1 MVMMENYDDIENSFD
16 NENNTCDLAAVIA
29 EFPEDD
35 APGMNI
41 PIKKL
46 SDMFDSVVNK
56 NVASSDDI
64 VNMQVYVRIRPTSN
78 GSSTIKI
85 DSDTSITTIAP
96 ESSKRAQYTKT
107 EERHYNFTH
116 IYGPSSKQTD
126 VFNKT
131 AAPLLERF
139 LQGDSCVLFAYG
151 MTNAGKTYTIQGTS
165 QEPGVLPR
173 LVSSV
178 LEKMNEQSDWE
189 LQTSMF
195 EIYQE
200 KIYDLLSNKKDKLS
214 IRDGN
219 GRVEVLKLSSHHV
232 SSAQDAIKLLDEASV
247 RRTKSNTL
255 LNSGSSR
262 SHAVYSLTLVKKDQL
277 PIVFQVVDLAG
288 AERGNRTKATSAQQK
303 EANNINVSLMQ
314 LWRCLQG
321 MRKKDQVNPDIIPF
335 RESKLTHILMPL
347 LSRAG
352 LAGTGMVVCVNPQ
365 VDDYDETISILSNA
379 ALACNIKEI
388 ANLGRI
394 GTVTAH
400 PQRASAGAVLDKKEE
415 TRDRNAN
422 KKRSAD
428 GNFAKMAARDS
439 MICIAKGNPNIKR
452 TASNLRISAPCNDES
467 NDDENKIDVA
477 DVQSELKSLKIE
489 LASLREQ
496 NQQLLT
502 QSIARETEI
511 RMEVSEEMAERSS
524 YLLEQIQDLQEQL
537 YSRQTKID
545 NVARSC
551 KKIKKRQ
558 VEIAAED
565 SSRDLKEAE
574 EELERV
580 KAAYEADISK
590 LRDDK
595 VRLEKEVAEWKTKAD
610 AATKALID
618 ASKSTRPSI
627 DNGSNGSV
635 KILETTTDSAANAF
649 SQRMQRDQRFK
660 KSDEGLQRQA
670 SRSSRSPLAPKDGN
684 SPLVRQSLAVE
695 VKGGLKRKSMNDE
708 NYSESPM
715 KKLLQT
721 QVSAS
726 SFATDENNTQVN
738 DSNGGYLKKLRSHFI
753 RG

>member
-1 MVMMENYDDIENSFD
+1 MDNFDDIENSFD

-41 PIKKL
+41 PVKKL

-56 NVASSDDI
+56 NIIVPSSSEDI
-64 VNMQVYVRIRPTSN
+64 CNMQVSIRIRPISN
-78 GSSTIKI
+78 GISTIKI
-85 DSDTSITTIAP
+85 ESDTSITTIAP

-116 IYGPSSKQTD
+116 IYGPTSRQTD

-131 AAPLLERF
+131 VAPLVERF

-173 LVSSV
+173 LVGTV
-178 LEKMNEQSDWE
+178 LERMDEQSDWE

-262 SHAVYSLTLVKKDQL
+262 SHAVYSLTLLKKDQV

-288 AERGNRTKATSAQQK
+288 AERGNRTKASTAQQK

-400 PQRASAGAVLDKKEE
+400 PQRASAGAVLDKKE
-415 TRDRNAN
+415 DIKAIN

-428 GNFAKMAARDS
+428 GNLVKMPVRDS
-439 MICIAKGNPNIKR
+439 MVCVAKGNANIKR
-452 TASNLRISAPCNDES
+452 TTSNLRVSAPCNDETIDGDS
-467 NDDENKIDVA
+467 KIDVS
-477 DVQSELKSLKIE
+477 DVQAELKSLKIE
-489 LASLREQ
+489 LASLRDQ

-545 NVARSC
+545 NVTRSC

-580 KAAYEADISK
+580 KSAYEFDIAK
-590 LRDDK
+590 LKEDK
-595 VRLEKEVAEWKTKAD
+595 FRLEKEVAEWKAKAD
-610 AATKALID
+610 GATKALID
-618 ASKSTRPSI
+618 ASQCTRSSM
-627 DNGSNGSV
+627 DNNGYV
-635 KILETTTDSAANAF
+635 KVLDSTTDSAATAF
-649 SQRMQRDQRFK
+649 SLRMQRDQRFK

-695 VKGGLKRKSMNDE
+695 VKGGLKRKSINNE
-708 NYSESPM
+708 NSSESPM

-721 QVSAS
+721 QVSTT
-726 SFATDENNTQVN
+726 SFATDENIQG
-738 DSNGGYLKKLRSHFI
+738 DPSNGGGYLKKLRSHFI

>member
-1 MVMMENYDDIENSFD
+1 MDNYDDIENSFD

-56 NVASSDDI
+56 NIASSDDI

-85 DSDTSITTIAP
+85 ESDTSITTIAP

-126 VFNKT
+126 VFSKT

-178 LEKMNEQSDWE
+178 LERMDEQSDWE

-219 GRVEVLKLSSHHV
+219 GKVEVLKLSSHHV

-288 AERGNRTKATSAQQK
+288 AERGNRTKASTAQQK

-400 PQRASAGAVLDKKEE
+400 PQRTSAGAVLDKKE
-415 TRDRNAN
+415 DAKDKNAIS

-439 MICIAKGNPNIKR
+439 MVCIAKANAANIKR
-452 TASNLRISAPCNDES
+452 TTSNLRISAPSNANDYV
-467 NDDENKIDVA
+467 DDDSKVDVA

-489 LASLREQ
+489 LANLREQ
-496 NQQLLT
+496 NQQLVT

-537 YSRQTKID
+537 YSRQSKID
-545 NVARSC
+545 NVTKSC

-580 KAAYEADISK
+580 KAAYESDISK
-590 LRDDK
+590 LKEDK
-595 VRLEKEVAEWKTKAD
+595 ARLEKEVAEWKAKAD
-610 AATKALID
+610 SSTKALIE
-618 ASKSTRPSI
+618 ASQSTRTSM
-627 DNGSNGSV
+627 DTGSV
-635 KILETTTDSAANAF
+635 KVLESTDSAANAF

-695 VKGGLKRKSMNDE
+695 VKGGMKRKSTNDE

-721 QVSAS
+721 QVSTS
-726 SFATDENNTQVN
+726 SFATDENNIQQTDVN
-738 DSNGGYLKKLRSHFI
+738 NGGYLKKLRSHFI

>member
-1 MVMMENYDDIENSFD
+1 MDNYDDIENSFD

-56 NVASSDDI
+56 NIASSDDI

-85 DSDTSITTIAP
+85 ESDTSITTIAP

-126 VFNKT
+126 VFSKT

-178 LEKMNEQSDWE
+178 LERMDEQSDWE

-219 GRVEVLKLSSHHV
+219 GKVEVLKLSSHHV

-288 AERGNRTKATSAQQK
+288 AERGNRTKASTAQQK

-394 GTVTAH
+394 GTVAAH
-400 PQRASAGAVLDKKEE
+400 PQRTSAGAVLDKKEDAKE
-415 TRDRNAN
+415 KNAIS

-439 MICIAKGNPNIKR
+439 MVCIAKANAANIKR
-452 TASNLRISAPCNDES
+452 TTSNLRISAPSNA
-467 NDDENKIDVA
+467 NDDIDDDSKVDVA

-489 LASLREQ
+489 LANLREQ
-496 NQQLLT
+496 NQQLVT

-524 YLLEQIQDLQEQL
+524 HLLEQIQDLQEQL
-537 YSRQTKID
+537 YSRQSKID
-545 NVARSC
+545 NVTKSC

-580 KAAYEADISK
+580 KAAYESDISK
-590 LRDDK
+590 LKEDK
-595 VRLEKEVAEWKTKAD
+595 ARLEKEVAEWKAKAD
-610 AATKALID
+610 SSTKALIE
-618 ASKSTRPSI
+618 ASQSTRTSM
-627 DNGSNGSV
+627 DTGSV
-635 KILETTTDSAANAF
+635 KVLESTDSAANAF

-695 VKGGLKRKSMNDE
+695 VKGGMKRKSTNDE

-721 QVSAS
+721 QVSTS
-726 SFATDENNTQVN
+726 SFATDENNIQTTDVN
-738 DSNGGYLKKLRSHFI
+738 NGGYLKKLRSHFI

>member
-1 MVMMENYDDIENSFD
+1 MDNFNEDIENSFD
-16 NENNTCDLAAVIA
+16 NENGSCDLAAVIA
-29 EFPEDD
+29 EFPECDGS
-35 APGMNI
+35 GMNI
-41 PIKKL
+41 PVKKL
-46 SDMFDSVVNK
+46 SEMFDSVVSK
-56 NVASSDDI
+56 NIGEDI
-64 VNMQVYVRIRPTSN
+64 VNMQVYLRIRPSN
-78 GSSTIKI
+78 GISTIKVEN
-85 DSDTSITTIAP
+85 DTSIITMAP

-116 IYGPSSKQTD
+116 IYGPTSKQTD

-165 QEPGVLPR
+165 QDPGVLPR

-178 LEKMNEQSDWE
+178 FERMSDQSDWE

-200 KIYDLLSNKKDKLS
+200 KIYDLLSTKKDKLS

-219 GRVEVLKLSSHHV
+219 GRVEVLKLSSHHI
-232 SSAQDAIKLLDEASV
+232 SSAQDAIKLLDEASA

-262 SHAVYSLTLVKKDQL
+262 SHAVYSINLVKKDHL

-288 AERGNRTKATSAQQK
+288 AERGHRTKASTAQQK

-321 MRKKDQVNPDIIPF
+321 MRKKDQVNADIIPF

-352 LAGTGMVVCVNPQ
+352 LAGTGMLVCVNPQ
-365 VDDYDETISILSNA
+365 VDDYDETISVLSNA
-379 ALACNIKEI
+379 ALASNIKEI
-388 ANLGRI
+388 ASLGRI
-394 GTVTAH
+394 GSVIAH

-415 TRDRNAN
+415 NKDKNVVN

-428 GNFAKMAARDS
+428 GALIAKMTARDS
-439 MICIAKGNPNIKR
+439 MVCINKGNANLKR
-452 TASNLRISAPCNDES
+452 TTSNLRINGTSNDES
-467 NDDENKIDVA
+467 NNDDNIKNDVN
-477 DVQSELKSLKIE
+477 DVQVELKGLKME
-489 LASLREQ
+489 LAILREQ
-496 NQQLLT
+496 NELLIA
-502 QSIARETEI
+502 QSVARETEI

-537 YSRQTKID
+537 YSRQNKID
-545 NVARSC
+545 NVTRSC
-551 KKIKKRQ
+551 KKIKKQ
-558 VEIAAED
+558 QIQIFAED
-565 SSRDLKEAE
+565 ASRDLKEAE

-580 KAAYEADISK
+580 KTAYESEISK
-590 LRDDK
+590 LKDDK
-595 VRLEKEVAEWKTKAD
+595 MRLEKEVAEWKAKAD
-610 AATKALID
+610 ASTKALIE
-618 ASKSTRPSI
+618 ASESTRTSI
-627 DNGSNGSV
+627 DNGSIKV
-635 KILETTTDSAANAF
+635 LDLKTDSAANTF

-660 KSDEGLQRQA
+660 KTEDELQRQA

-684 SPLVRQSLAVE
+684 SPLVRSSIAE
-695 VKGGLKRKSMNDE
+695 VKGGLKRKSTNDE
-708 NYSESPM
+708 NFSESPM

-726 SFATDENNTQVN
+726 SFADENNAQVEN
-738 DSNGGYLKKLRSHFI
+738 SNNNNGGGYLKKLRSHFT

>member
-1 MVMMENYDDIENSFD
+1 MDSFNEDIENSFD
-16 NENNTCDLAAVIA
+16 NENGSCDLAAVIA
-29 EFPEDD
+29 EFPECDGS
-35 APGMNI
+35 GMNI
-41 PIKKL
+41 PVKKL
-46 SDMFDSVVNK
+46 SEMFDSVVSK
-56 NVASSDDI
+56 NIGEDI
-64 VNMQVYVRIRPTSN
+64 VNMQVYLRIRPSN
-78 GSSTIKI
+78 GISTIKVEN
-85 DSDTSITTIAP
+85 DTSIITIAP

-116 IYGPSSKQTD
+116 IYGPTSKQTD

-165 QEPGVLPR
+165 QDPGVLPR

-178 LEKMNEQSDWE
+178 FERMSDQSDWE

-200 KIYDLLSNKKDKLS
+200 KIYDLLSSKKDKLS

-219 GRVEVLKLSSHHV
+219 GRVEVLKLSSHHI
-232 SSAQDAIKLLDEASV
+232 SSAQDAIKLLDEASA

-262 SHAVYSLTLVKKDQL
+262 SHAVYSINLVKKDHL

-288 AERGNRTKATSAQQK
+288 AERGHRTKASTAQQK

-321 MRKKDQVNPDIIPF
+321 MRKKDQVNADIIPF

-352 LAGTGMVVCVNPQ
+352 LAGTGMLVCVNPQ

-379 ALACNIKEI
+379 ALASNIKEI
-388 ANLGRI
+388 ASLGRI
-394 GTVTAH
+394 GSVISH
-400 PQRASAGAVLDKKEE
+400 PQRASAGAVLDKKDENK
-415 TRDRNAN
+415 DKNVIN

-428 GNFAKMAARDS
+428 GALIAKMTARDS
-439 MICIAKGNPNIKR
+439 MVCIGKVNANLKR
-452 TASNLRISAPCNDES
+452 TASNLRISSTSNDEN
-467 NDDENKIDVA
+467 NDNNIENDVNE
-477 DVQSELKSLKIE
+477 VQVELKSLKME
-489 LASLREQ
+489 LAILREQ
-496 NQQLLT
+496 NEQLIAI
-502 QSIARETEI
+502 SIARETEI

-537 YSRQTKID
+537 YSRQNKID
-545 NVARSC
+545 NVTRSC
-551 KKIKKRQ
+551 KKIKKQQ
-558 VEIAAED
+558 VQIAAED
-565 SSRDLKEAE
+565 TSRDLKEAE

-580 KAAYEADISK
+580 KTAYEAEISK
-590 LRDDK
+590 LKEDK
-595 VRLEKEVAEWKTKAD
+595 VRLEKEVAEWKAKAD
-610 AATKALID
+610 ASTKALIE
-618 ASKSTRPSI
+618 ASESTRTSM
-627 DNGSNGSV
+627 DNGSI
-635 KILETTTDSAANAF
+635 KILDIKTDSAANTF

-660 KSDEGLQRQA
+660 KSDDELQRQA

-684 SPLVRQSLAVE
+684 SPLVRSQSIAE
-695 VKGGLKRKSMNDE
+695 VKGGLKRKSTNDE

-726 SFATDENNTQVN
+726 SFATDENSNQVE
-738 DSNGGYLKKLRSHFI
+738 SNNGGGYLKKLRSHFT

>member
-1 MVMMENYDDIENSFD
+1 
-16 NENNTCDLAAVIA
+16 
-29 EFPEDD
+29 
-35 APGMNI
+35 
-41 PIKKL
+41 
-46 SDMFDSVVNK
+46 
-56 NVASSDDI
+56 
-64 VNMQVYVRIRPTSN
+64 
-78 GSSTIKI
+78 
-85 DSDTSITTIAP
+85 
-96 ESSKRAQYTKT
+96 
-107 EERHYNFTH
+107 
-116 IYGPSSKQTD
+116 
-126 VFNKT
+126 
-131 AAPLLERF
+131 
-139 LQGDSCVLFAYG
+139 
-151 MTNAGKTYTIQGTS
+151 
-165 QEPGVLPR
+165 
-173 LVSSV
+173 
-178 LEKMNEQSDWE
+178 MNEQSDWE

-200 KIYDLLSNKKDKLS
+200 RIYDLLSTKKDKLS

-288 AERGNRTKATSAQQK
+288 AERGNRTKANTAQQK

-415 TRDRNAN
+415 TKDKNAIN

-452 TASNLRISAPCNDES
+452 TASNLRTSAQCNEEI
-467 NDDENKIDVA
+467 NDDETKIDVA

-545 NVARSC
+545 NVTRSC

-590 LRDDK
+590 LKDDK
-595 VRLEKEVAEWKTKAD
+595 ARLEREVLEWKTKAD
-610 AATKALID
+610 HATKALIE
-618 ASKSTRPSI
+618 ASQSTRPSI
-627 DNGSNGSV
+627 DNGSV
-635 KILETTTDSAANAF
+635 KILDTTTDSAANAF

-695 VKGGLKRKSMNDE
+695 VKGGIKRKSTHDDDE

-738 DSNGGYLKKLRSHFI
+738 ENNGGYLKKLRSHFI

>member
-1 MVMMENYDDIENSFD
+1 MDNYDDIENSFD

-56 NVASSDDI
+56 NIASSDDI

-85 DSDTSITTIAP
+85 ESDTSITTIAP

-126 VFNKT
+126 VFSKT

-178 LEKMNEQSDWE
+178 LERMDEQSDWE

-219 GRVEVLKLSSHHV
+219 GKVEVLKLSSHHV

-288 AERGNRTKATSAQQK
+288 AERGNRTKATTAQQK

-394 GTVTAH
+394 GTVAAH
-400 PQRASAGAVLDKKEE
+400 PQRTSAGAVLDKKEDAKE
-415 TRDRNAN
+415 KNAIS

-439 MICIAKGNPNIKR
+439 MVCIAKANAANIKR
-452 TASNLRISAPCNDES
+452 TTSNLRISAPSNA
-467 NDDENKIDVA
+467 NDDIDDDSKVDVA

-489 LASLREQ
+489 LANLREQ
-496 NQQLLT
+496 NQQLVT

-524 YLLEQIQDLQEQL
+524 HLLEQIQDLQEQL
-537 YSRQTKID
+537 YSRQSKID
-545 NVARSC
+545 NVTKSC

-580 KAAYEADISK
+580 KAAYESDISK
-590 LRDDK
+590 LKEDK
-595 VRLEKEVAEWKTKAD
+595 ARLEKEVAEWKAKAD
-610 AATKALID
+610 SSTKALIE
-618 ASKSTRPSI
+618 ASQSTRTSM
-627 DNGSNGSV
+627 DTGSV
-635 KILETTTDSAANAF
+635 KVLESTDSAANAF

-695 VKGGLKRKSMNDE
+695 VKGGMKRKSTNDE

-721 QVSAS
+721 QVSTS
-726 SFATDENNTQVN
+726 SFATDENNIQTTDVN
-738 DSNGGYLKKLRSHFI
+738 NGGYLKKLRSHFI

>member
-1 MVMMENYDDIENSFD
+1 MDNYDDIENSFD

-56 NVASSDDI
+56 NIASPDDI

-85 DSDTSITTIAP
+85 ESDTSITTIAP

-126 VFNKT
+126 VFSKT

-178 LEKMNEQSDWE
+178 LERMDEQSDWE

-219 GRVEVLKLSSHHV
+219 GKVEVLKLSSHHV

-288 AERGNRTKATSAQQK
+288 AERGNRTKASTAQQK

-400 PQRASAGAVLDKKEE
+400 PQRTSAGAVLDKKE
-415 TRDRNAN
+415 DAKDKNAIS

-439 MICIAKGNPNIKR
+439 MVCIAKANAANIKR
-452 TASNLRISAPCNDES
+452 TTSNLRISAPSNA
-467 NDDENKIDVA
+467 NDDIEDDSKVDVA

-489 LASLREQ
+489 LANLREQ
-496 NQQLLT
+496 NQQLVT

-537 YSRQTKID
+537 YSRQSKID
-545 NVARSC
+545 NVTKSC

-580 KAAYEADISK
+580 KAAYESDISK
-590 LRDDK
+590 LKEDK
-595 VRLEKEVAEWKTKAD
+595 ARLEKEVAEWKAKAD
-610 AATKALID
+610 ASTKALIE
-618 ASKSTRPSI
+618 ASQSTRTSM
-627 DNGSNGSV
+627 DTGSV
-635 KILETTTDSAANAF
+635 KVLESTDSAANAF

-695 VKGGLKRKSMNDE
+695 VKGGMKRKSTNDE

-726 SFATDENNTQVN
+726 SFATDENNIQTDVN
-738 DSNGGYLKKLRSHFI
+738 NGGYLKKLRSHFI